1 MPTTI
6 PMAHQRRQAARYADN
21 YWSSE
26 IAAAAIHA
34 RDEFRKTLRSE
45 DFRSVA
51 IFSVIGVLTC
61 LIAIWSGSQGVW
73 M

>member
-6 PMAHQRRQAARYADN
+6 PMAHQRRQAALYTN
-21 YWSSE
+21 TYWSGE
-26 IAAAAIHA
+26 LAAAAVHV
-34 RDEFRKTLRSE
+34 REEFRKTLRSE

-51 IFSVIGVLTC
+51 IFSGIGLLTC
-61 LIAIWSGSQGVW
+61 LIAMWSGVEGVW